1 VSVFVDGHLDV
12 ERAETV
18 QKPEHPGYEQLEGK
32 EDPVI
37 AKVEGEALDKCT
49 SRRRGICK
57 REQEPHGALSGKV
70 ADIAV
75 QGAFGNRI
83 EEFVDEEERV
93 EVIWPREK
101 G

>member
-1 VSVFVDGHLDV
+1 MSVFVDGHLDV
-12 ERAETV
+12 ERAKTR
-18 QKPEHPGYEQLEGK
+18 QKPKHPGYEQLEGK

-49 SRRRGICK
+49 SRRRGVCK
-57 REQEPHGALSGKV
+57 REQEPDGALGGKV

-75 QGAFGNRI
+75 QSASGDRI
-83 EEFVDEEERV
+83 EKFVDEEKGV

>member
-1 VSVFVDGHLDV
+1 VSAFVNGHLDV
-12 ERAETV
+12 ERAEMG

-32 EDPVI
+32 ENPVI
-37 AKVEGEALDKCT
+37 AKVEREILNKCT
-49 SRRRGICK
+49 SRCGGICK
-57 REQEPHGALSGKV
+57 GEQEPHSALGRKV

-75 QGAFGNRI
+75 QGAFGDGTKK
-83 EEFVDEEERV
+83 FVDKEERM